1 MFAGLD
7 AWVLRHRPDGP
18 RADASQGVPPAP
30 AEPLANFKPPQA
42 LRKWDRERGFVKPAT
57 AHPLADLYVTW
68 TPEALYLGLYSLD
81 IVESAYYRSAS
92 VPKVD
97 RALLVVRI
105 AGREIVRARLGA
117 GREPLANER
126 RVRIENS
133 SGMGHNVS
141 NVAALEIPAHLF
153 GRDRLQPGDDV
164 VDRKSVV

>member
-1 MFAGLD
+1 M
-7 AWVLRHRPDGP
+7 
-18 RADASQGVPPAP
+18 
-30 AEPLANFKPPQA
+30 PLANFKPPQA
-42 LRKWDRERGFVKPAT
+42 LRKWGRERGFVKPAT
-57 AHPLADLYVTW
+57 AHPLADLYVAW

-92 VPKVD
+92 VPKAD

-117 GREPLANER
+117 GREPLVNEP

-153 GRDRLQPGDDV
+153 GRDLLQLGDDV
-164 VDRKSVV
+164 ELDCSLDTHGRAYRVEWRGRFPLAE